1 MMPRRAMLA
10 ATALCAIAAC
20 SGENEEPR
28 TADEVIAEAGKLDT
42 PRPGQYQTSV
52 EMIDFSI
59 PGLPR
64 GQAEQMKS
72 MMGSMGGE
80 ASAYCLTPAEAE
92 KGFEESVRK
101 MTEGTGE
108 MECEFGRFAVD
119 AGKLDAALACKGPQG
134 MDADIAL
141 TGTATAETSSMRM
154 KMVQKAAMIPGGEVR
169 MEMQM
174 DSKRIGDCPA
184 TGA

>member
-1 MMPRRAMLA
+1 MHRPLIA
-10 ATALCAIAAC
+10 AAALFAIAGC
-20 SGENEEPR
+20 GEEKKEPR
-28 TADEVIAEAGKLDT
+28 TADEVIAEAGKLDA
-42 PRPGQYQTSV
+42 PRPGQYETSV

-59 PGLPR
+59 PGIPAQ
-64 GQAEQMKS
+64 QAEQMKS
-72 MMGSMGGE
+72 MMGGMGGK

-101 MTEGTGE
+101 MTEGTGG

-119 AGKLDAALACKGPQG
+119 GGKLDAALTCKGPQG
-134 MDADIAL
+134 MNADIAL
-141 TGTATAETSSMRM
+141 AGTAAAETSSMRM

-169 MEMQM
+169 MEMRM

-184 TGA
+184 AGA

>member
-1 MMPRRAMLA
+1 MHRPFA
-10 ATALCAIAAC
+10 AAAILFALSAC
-20 SGENEEPR
+20 GSDPAEPR

-64 GQAEQMKS
+64 GQAEQTKS